1 MTFIWNAEA
10 EEEFS
15 DAADYY
21 DRQDDGLGD
30 RFIAHIQIVLA
41 RIHSNPLMVRCF
53 DDECRKVKADK
64 FPYLV
69 IYLVVGEQIQII
81 SVMHTS
87 RRPDYWKSR
96 LKSR

>member
-1 MTFIWNAEA
+1 MTFTWNAEA

-30 RFIAHIQIVLA
+30 RFVAHIQVVLA
-41 RIHSNPLMVRCF
+41 RIQSNPFMVRCF
-53 DDECRKVKADK
+53 DDECPKVKADK

-69 IYLVVGEQIQII
+69 IYQIEGEKIQII

-87 RRPDYWKSR
+87 RDPGYWKSR
-96 LKSR
+96 IKG